1 MINVNVN
8 PHQRVSVFID
18 VQNLYHSARH
28 IYHSRVDFQS
38 VLAAATGGRNLIRA
52 IAYVVESG
60 LGEEKGFFE
69 ALAKAGYEVK
79 SKDLQIFA
87 GGEKK
92 ADWDVGLVIDMI
104 KMSAKVDVVVLVSGD
119 GDYRPAVEYL
129 QFLGLRVE
137 LVSFG
142 KSTSN
147 KLIETV
153 DGFID
158 LDQDHDKYLIKRGR
172 RPERKTSEKKNE

>member
-1 MINVNVN
+1 MTNHFVN
-8 PHQRVSVFID
+8 PHQRVSVFVD
-18 VQNLYHSARH
+18 VQNMYHSARH
-28 IYHSRVDFQS
+28 IYRSRVDFHS
-38 VLAAATGGRNLIRA
+38 ILKAAMAGRDLIRA

-60 LGEEKGFFE
+60 VGEEQGFFD

-104 KMSAKVDVVVLVSGD
+104 KMSSKVDVVVLISGD
-119 GDYRPAVEYL
+119 GDYVPAVEYL

-142 KSTSN
+142 KSTSS
-147 KLIETV
+147 KLLEAV

-158 LDQDHDKYLIKRGR
+158 LDQNSGDYLIKAR
-172 RPERKTSEKKNE
+172 RKRTNKK